1 MRMICLLQFCGKGNE
16 ECGLLEWEAFRLL
29 RLTSAVDRLFW
40 SVLDTWKSVTTL
52 SADVKELTPEFY
64 STDPAFL
71 LNLESIN
78 FGTRASGASP
88 LITQELPWLATGH
101 ILYSLLRV

>member
-1 MRMICLLQFCGKGNE
+1 MMLMKS
-16 ECGLLEWEAFRLL
+16 
-29 RLTSAVDRLFW
+29 TSAADRLFW

-71 LNLESIN
+71 LNMENIN
-78 FGTRASGASP
+78 FGTRASGA
-88 LITQELPWLATGH
+88 PWNSSHL
-101 ILYSLLRV
+101 LSLGLVD